1 MDFDRF
7 FKFSQLLLRDEFVL
21 SYSGYVSEDILL
33 AVGDTL
39 RERLEDHARDGAQI
53 RNVFSIF
60 VELMQNIIRY
70 GVEGPQPGPA
80 DGEKPS
86 FGIVMVS
93 ENDGHMD
100 VIAGNYVANDEA
112 GLLVDRV
119 RQLQERSPEELR
131 QMYRERLKLS
141 PDQSSKGA
149 SLGRLPLA
157 CLQPGRQLDA
167 GNDQMVTGRCARADH
182 GPAVRCLRRGAGTN
196 KWRRVDGKTRKWG
209 PHGKSPQCSAILGQ
223 FSI

>member
-70 GVEGPQPGPA
+70 GVEGPQPGPT

-112 GLLVDRV
+112 GLLVERV
-119 RQLQERSPEELR
+119 QQLQERSPEELR

-141 PDQSSKGA
+141 PDQRSKGA
-149 SLGRLPLA
+149 SLGLIEIARRSTVPIE
-157 CLQPGRQLDA
+157 C
-167 GNDQMVTGRCARADH
+167 QMT
-182 GPAVRCLRRGAGTN
+182 LTQ
-196 KWRRVDGKTRKWG
+196 DGLSFFMIKATV
-209 PHGKSPQCSAILGQ
+209 
-223 FSI
+223 

>member
-1 MDFDRF
+1 MCLWYIGGVMEFDRF

-70 GVEGPQPGPA
+70 GVEGPQPGPD

-93 ENDGHMD
+93 ENDGRMD
-100 VIAGNYVANDEA
+100 VIAGNYVTGDEA
-112 GLLVDRV
+112 TALVDRV
-119 RQLQERSPEELR
+119 RLLQEQSPEELR
-131 QMYRERLKLS
+131 RMYRERLKLS
-141 PDQSSKGA
+141 PDERSKGA
-149 SLGRLPLA
+149 SLGLIEIARRSTLPID
-157 CLQPGRQLDA
+157 CQ
-167 GNDQMVTGRCARADH
+167 VT
-182 GPAVRCLRRGAGTN
+182 PAQ
-196 KWRRVDGKTRKWG
+196 DGLSFFMIKATV
-209 PHGKSPQCSAILGQ
+209 
-223 FSI
+223 

>member
-100 VIAGNYVANDEA
+100 VIAGNYVA
-112 GLLVDRV
+112 
-119 RQLQERSPEELR
+119 
-131 QMYRERLKLS
+131 S
-141 PDQSSKGA
+141 PDVPRA
-149 SLGRLPLA
+149 AEAVPRPE
-157 CLQPGRQLDA
+157 LQGCQPWAHRDRPQIDGPHRMSDDTDA
-167 GNDQMVTGRCARADH
+167 GRSEFLHDQGNRIGAENDRITA
-182 GPAVRCLRRGAGTN
+182 
-196 KWRRVDGKTRKWG
+196 
-209 PHGKSPQCSAILGQ
+209 
-223 FSI
+223 

>member
-1 MDFDRF
+1 MEFDRF

-86 FGIVMVS
+86 FGIVMVA
-93 ENDGHMD
+93 ENDGRMD
-100 VIAGNYVANDEA
+100 VIAGNYVTSSEA
-112 GLLVDRV
+112 DQLVERVSLL
-119 RQLQERSPEELR
+119 QSQTPEDLR
-131 QMYRERLKLS
+131 RMYRERLKRT
-141 PDQSSKGA
+141 PDARSKGA
-149 SLGRLPLA
+149 SLGLIEIARRSTLPIV
-157 CLQPGRQLDA
+157 CETMP
-167 GNDQMVTGRCARADH
+167 AD
-182 GPAVRCLRRGAGTN
+182 GGLRFFMIKAT
-196 KWRRVDGKTRKWG
+196 V
-209 PHGKSPQCSAILGQ
+209 
-223 FSI
+223 